1 MRRALILILVLTA
14 GTFGSGWWLDHLQ
27 QNTARRY
34 LAGLDAVRQAVLE
47 NRMDEARREESYLH
61 ALWQHDAPWL
71 NCLISHHHT
80 RDVNS
85 ALLKLATALEM
96 GWQERAILALDEAWD
111 ALDEVAHS
119 DLPAWEN
126 IL

>member
-1 MRRALILILVLTA
+1 MRRALILIIVLTA
-14 GTFGSGWWLDHLQ
+14 GSFGCGWWLDHLQ
-27 QNTARRY
+27 EDTAHRY
-34 LAGLDAVRQAVLE
+34 LDMLGGVRTAVLE
-47 NRMDEARREESYLH
+47 NRMQDALREEIHLH
-61 ALWQHDAPWL
+61 ALWQHDAEWL
-71 NCLISHHHT
+71 NGLISHHHT
-80 RDVNS
+80 RDVSS

-119 DLPAWEN
+119 ELPVWEN

>member
-1 MRRALILILVLTA
+1 MRRALILIIVLTA
-14 GTFGSGWWLDHLQ
+14 GTFGGGWWLDHLQ
-27 QNTARRY
+27 QKTAQHY
-34 LAGLDAVRQAVLE
+34 LAMLDGVRASVLE
-47 NRMDEARREESYLH
+47 GRTDDARREESYLH
-61 ALWQHDAPWL
+61 ALWQHDAGWL

-80 RDVNS
+80 RDVSS

-96 GWQERAILALDEAWD
+96 GWHERAILALDEAWD

>member
-1 MRRALILILVLTA
+1 MKRALVLIVVLTA
-14 GTFGSGWWLDHLQ
+14 GTFGCGWWLDHLQ
-27 QNTARRY
+27 QHTACRY
-34 LAGLDAVRQAVLE
+34 LAMLDEVRTAVLDS
-47 NRMDEARREESYLH
+47 RMDDARREESHLH
-61 ALWQHDAPWL
+61 ALWQHDAGWL
-71 NCLISHHHT
+71 NTLISHHHT

-96 GWQERAILALDEAWD
+96 NWHERAILALDEARD

>member
-1 MRRALILILVLTA
+1 MKRALILIIALT
-14 GTFGSGWWLDHLQ
+14 TTMFGSGWWLDHLQ
-27 QNTARRY
+27 ADTARRY
-34 LAGLDAVRQAVLE
+34 LELLDAVRTAVLE
-47 NRMDEARREESYLH
+47 NRMEDARREESMLH
-61 ALWQHDAPWL
+61 ALWQHDAEWL
-71 NCLISHHHT
+71 NGLISHHHT
-80 RDVNS
+80 RDVSS

-119 DLPAWEN
+119 ELPVWEN